1 MKCLYLFTICLILT
15 QKLNAQY
22 ISKFQAVA
30 DIDYYNKA
38 LLEVHYTPYLYIS
51 EESYR
56 KVTDSLKNSIGDSVS
71 VKSFT
76 MVMSYLTSSIKDGH
90 TMPTIVQ
97 QIFKSDF
104 KKNIYFPLELV
115 ADKNYNVYLPVQN
128 EQFHIPTG
136 ATITSINDLDMKSF
150 YKKASS
156 MIGGLSSY
164 QKEMAINLIGSFLYL
179 ADVKPPF
186 KVQYRYKKK
195 ENFII
200 IQEGI
205 TLKECLAKA
214 LPQVNS
220 QKFKFEVKENKI
232 GYLAINTME
241 PDLKTYTAFFD
252 SCFTALKSKR
262 INTMVIDL
270 RKNLGANSQIAD
282 LLISYFNE
290 KPYSLSGGRFWRV
303 SQRYKDFLTAQG
315 DTNNSYHKKEN
326 NSILDYRKCGPHE
339 PMFVNNSLLFTGKV
353 YLLTGPLTFSSA
365 NMLADGVKEYRM
377 ATVIGQPTGENT
389 NDFGEGYLMELPN
402 SKLKIQTTTTFDL
415 GVNCNLNTSHAVI
428 PDKKIE
434 PSIKN
439 KINKSDPVMS
449 YILKTVR

>member
-1 MKCLYLFTICLILT
+1 MKCLYFFTICLILT

-22 ISKFQAVA
+22 ISKSQAVA

-38 LLEVHYTPYLYIS
+38 LFEVHYNPYLYIS

-56 KVTDSLKNSIGDSVS
+56 RVTDSLKNSIGDSVS

-76 MVMSYLTSSIKDGH
+76 MAMSHLTSSIKDGH

-97 QIFKSDF
+97 QVFKSDF

-115 ADKNYNVYLPVQN
+115 ADNNYNVYLPVQN
-128 EQFHIPTG
+128 EQFNIPTG

-150 YKKASS
+150 YKKTSS
-156 MIGGLSSY
+156 MIGGLPSY
-164 QKEMAINLIGSFLYL
+164 QKEMAINLFGSFLYL
-179 ADVKPPF
+179 SDVKPPF
-186 KVQYRYKKK
+186 KVRYRYKEKD
-195 ENFII
+195 NFIT
-200 IQEGI
+200 IQVGI

-214 LPQVNS
+214 LPQVNN
-220 QKFKFEVKENKI
+220 QRFKFELKESKI
-232 GYLAINTME
+232 GYLALNTME
-241 PDLKTYTAFFD
+241 PDFKAYTAFFD
-252 SCFTALKSKR
+252 SCFTALKTKN

-270 RKNLGANSQIAD
+270 RKNLGGNSQIAD

-315 DTNNSYHKKEN
+315 DTSNSYHKKEN

-353 YLLTGPLTFSSA
+353 YLITGPLTFSSA
-365 NMLADGVKEYRM
+365 NMLADGVKEYHM
-377 ATVIGQPTGENT
+377 ATIIGQPTGENT

-415 GVNCNLNTSHAVI
+415 GVDCNLNTSHAVI

-439 KINKSDPVMS
+439 KINKSDPVIS

>member
-1 MKCLYLFTICLILT
+1 MKCLYLFTICLIFT

-22 ISKFQAVA
+22 ISKSQAVA

-38 LLEVHYTPYLYIS
+38 LLDVHYNPYLYIS

-56 KVTDSLKNSIGDSVS
+56 KVTDSLKNSIGDSIS

-76 MVMSYLTSSIKDGH
+76 MVMSHLTSSLKDGH

-104 KKNIYFPLELV
+104 KKKIYFPLELV
-115 ADKNYNVYLPVQN
+115 ADKNYNVYLPVQH
-128 EQFHIPTG
+128 EQFNIPTG
-136 ATITSINDLDMKSF
+136 ATITSINDIDMKSF

-156 MIGGLSSY
+156 MIGGLPTY

-186 KVQYRYKKK
+186 KIQYRYKGK
-195 ENFII
+195 ENII
-200 IQEGI
+200 TIQEGI

-214 LPQVNS
+214 LPQVNN
-220 QKFKFEVKENKI
+220 QKFKFEVKDNKI
-232 GYLAINTME
+232 GYLALNTME
-241 PDLKTYTAFFD
+241 PDFKAYTAFFD
-252 SCFTALKSKR
+252 SCFTVVKSKK

-270 RKNLGANSQIAD
+270 RKNLGGNSQIAD
-282 LLISYFNE
+282 LLISYFND

-315 DTNNSYHKKEN
+315 DSGHSYHKKEN
-326 NSILDYRKCGPHE
+326 NTILDYRKCGPHE
-339 PMFVNNSLLFTGKV
+339 PLFVNNSLLFTGKV

-365 NMLADGVKEYRM
+365 NMLADGVKEYHM

-415 GVNCNLNTSHAVI
+415 GVDCNVNTSHAVI
-428 PDKKIE
+428 PDKIIE
-434 PSIKN
+434 PSMKN
-439 KINKSDPVMS
+439 KIYKSDPVIS
-449 YILKTVR
+449 YILQTVR

>member
-38 LLEVHYTPYLYIS
+38 LLEVHYNPYLYIS

-76 MVMSYLTSSIKDGH
+76 MVMSHLTSSIKDGH

-195 ENFII
+195 ENFIT

-214 LPQVNS
+214 LPQVNN

-232 GYLAINTME
+232 GYLAISTME

-270 RKNLGANSQIAD
+270 RKNLGGNSQIAD

-315 DTNNSYHKKEN
+315 DTSNSYHKKEN

-415 GVNCNLNTSHAVI
+415 GVDCNLNTSHAVI

-439 KINKSDPVMS
+439 KINKSDPVIS

>member
-38 LLEVHYTPYLYIS
+38 LLEVHYNPYLYIS

-76 MVMSYLTSSIKDGH
+76 MVMSHLTSSIKDGH

-195 ENFII
+195 ENFIT

-214 LPQVNS
+214 LPQVNN

-270 RKNLGANSQIAD
+270 RKNLGGNSQIAD

-365 NMLADGVKEYRM
+365 NMLADSVKEYRM